1 MKLTQDK
8 KKRLRSALRL
18 PAVIL
23 LSALTLA
30 VILLSGNAIRK
41 RIGEERPRDTR
52 RETVTERPKD
62 EYSDFGGFTVTVLY
76 SDTER
81 TRGFLSVTAP

>member
-1 MKLTQDK
+1 MKKLTQE
-8 KKRLRSALRL
+8 KKRLRSVLRL
-18 PAVIL
+18 PAVVL

-41 RIGEERPRDTR
+41 RIREERPRDTR

-62 EYSDFGGFTVTVLY
+62 EYSDFGGFTVTVL
-76 SDTER
+76 
-81 TRGFLSVTAP
+81 